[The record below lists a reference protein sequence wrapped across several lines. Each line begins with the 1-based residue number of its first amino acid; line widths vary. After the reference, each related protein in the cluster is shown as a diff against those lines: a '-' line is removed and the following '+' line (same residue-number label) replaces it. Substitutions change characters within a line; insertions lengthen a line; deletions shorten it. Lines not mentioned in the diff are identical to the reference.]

1 MIYTSHYESALGG
14 ITLAGN
20 EMALIGLWFDGQKH
34 FGATLPEEYKEK
46 DLPIFEQT
54 VHWMDL
60 YFSGEV
66 PGFLPPIEVQTTPF
80 RRAVWEILLT
90 IPYGQTMTYGE
101 IAERIAVKK
110 GISHMS
116 AQAVGG
122 AVGHNPVSLIIPCHR
137 VVGTD
142 GSLTGCWRDR
152 EKKTAFNT
160 GTCRTAKAGGK
171 KMGETGLTT
180 LSYVNTVIRERPRQI
195 HKGQCGRVL
204 IVAGSVGMAGACVL
218 STSAALR
225 SGAGL
230 VKAAVP
236 EEIFPILQIA
246 VPQATCTNVSDREF
260 LRSVSVHDAIG
271 IGPGMGVS
279 EKKYQLIE
287 EILSIFDGPVV
298 IDADGITNL
307 CRFGKKTGILK
318 KKDNIILTPH
328 PGECDR
334 LLDALDLE
342 PVSVMGR
349 VEAAEAVSDRTGA
362 VVLLK
367 GADTVVT
374 SGSGSTYINTTG
386 NPGMATGGSGDVLT
400 GVITAFAASGIA
412 PLDAARAGAF
422 VHGMAGDLAAGIMG
436 QWGMTATDI
445 RDQLPATLRGIVGK

>member
-1 MIYTSHYESALGG
+1 
-14 ITLAGN
+14 
-20 EMALIGLWFDGQKH
+20 
-34 FGATLPEEYKEK
+34 
-46 DLPIFEQT
+46 
-54 VHWMDL
+54 
-60 YFSGEV
+60 
-66 PGFLPPIEVQTTPF
+66 
-80 RRAVWEILLT
+80 
-90 IPYGQTMTYGE
+90 
-101 IAERIAVKK
+101 
-110 GISHMS
+110 
-116 AQAVGG
+116 
-122 AVGHNPVSLIIPCHR
+122 
-137 VVGTD
+137 
-142 GSLTGCWRDR
+142 
-152 EKKTAFNT
+152 
-160 GTCRTAKAGGK
+160 
-171 KMGETGLTT
+171 MGETGLTT

-218 STSAALR
+218 STGAALR

-260 LRSVSVHDAIG
+260 LRSVSVYDAIG

-342 PVSVMGR
+342 SVSVMGR

>member
-1 MIYTSHYESALGG
+1 MKL
-14 ITLAGN
+14 
-20 EMALIGLWFDGQKH
+20 QRKR
-34 FGATLPEEYKEK
+34 EK
-46 DLPIFEQT
+46 
-54 VHWMDL
+54 
-60 YFSGEV
+60 
-66 PGFLPPIEVQTTPF
+66 
-80 RRAVWEILLT
+80 
-90 IPYGQTMTYGE
+90 
-101 IAERIAVKK
+101 ERIRNN
-110 GISHMS
+110 MS
-116 AQAVGG
+116 
-122 AVGHNPVSLIIPCHR
+122 
-137 VVGTD
+137 
-142 GSLTGCWRDR
+142 
-152 EKKTAFNT
+152 
-160 GTCRTAKAGGK
+160 
-171 KMGETGLTT
+171 ETGLTT

-218 STSAALR
+218 STGAALR

-246 VPQATCTNVSDREF
+246 VPQATCANVSDKEF

-287 EILSIFDGPVV
+287 EILSRFDGPVV

-307 CRFGKKTGILK
+307 CRFGRKIEILK
-318 KKDNIILTPH
+318 KRKNIILTPH

-334 LLDALDLE
+334 LLDALGLE

-422 VHGMAGDLAAGIMG
+422 VHGMAGDLAAGTLG

>member
-1 MIYTSHYESALGG
+1 M
-14 ITLAGN
+14 
-20 EMALIGLWFDGQKH
+20 
-34 FGATLPEEYKEK
+34 
-46 DLPIFEQT
+46 
-54 VHWMDL
+54 
-60 YFSGEV
+60 
-66 PGFLPPIEVQTTPF
+66 
-80 RRAVWEILLT
+80 
-90 IPYGQTMTYGE
+90 
-101 IAERIAVKK
+101 
-110 GISHMS
+110 
-116 AQAVGG
+116 
-122 AVGHNPVSLIIPCHR
+122 
-137 VVGTD
+137 
-142 GSLTGCWRDR
+142 
-152 EKKTAFNT
+152 
-160 GTCRTAKAGGK
+160 
-171 KMGETGLTT
+171 
-180 LSYVNTVIRERPRQI
+180 
-195 HKGQCGRVL
+195 
-204 IVAGSVGMAGACVL
+204 
-218 STSAALR
+218 
-225 SGAGL
+225 
-230 VKAAVP
+230 
-236 EEIFPILQIA
+236 
-246 VPQATCTNVSDREF
+246 
-260 LRSVSVHDAIG
+260 HDAIG

-400 GVITAFAASGIA
+400 GVITAFAASGIE

-445 RDQLPATLRGIVGK
+445 RDQLPATLRGIEGK

>member
-1 MIYTSHYESALGG
+1 MRPQHRCGTAFGSGSCQSCGAGGDLSDPADRSA
-14 ITLAGN
+14 AGY
-20 EMALIGLWFDGQKH
+20 LHQCFRPGVL
-34 FGATLPEEYKEK
+34 
-46 DLPIFEQT
+46 T
-54 VHWMDL
+54 V
-60 YFSGEV
+60 
-66 PGFLPPIEVQTTPF
+66 
-80 RRAVWEILLT
+80 
-90 IPYGQTMTYGE
+90 
-101 IAERIAVKK
+101 
-110 GISHMS
+110 GIS
-116 AQAVGG
+116 
-122 AVGHNPVSLIIPCHR
+122 
-137 VVGTD
+137 
-142 GSLTGCWRDR
+142 
-152 EKKTAFNT
+152 
-160 GTCRTAKAGGK
+160 
-171 KMGETGLTT
+171 
-180 LSYVNTVIRERPRQI
+180 
-195 HKGQCGRVL
+195 
-204 IVAGSVGMAGACVL
+204 
-218 STSAALR
+218 
-225 SGAGL
+225 
-230 VKAAVP
+230 
-236 EEIFPILQIA
+236 
-246 VPQATCTNVSDREF
+246 
-260 LRSVSVHDAIG
+260 
-271 IGPGMGVS
+271 
-279 EKKYQLIE
+279 
-287 EILSIFDGPVV
+287 
-298 IDADGITNL
+298 ADGITNL

>member
-1 MIYTSHYESALGG
+1 
-14 ITLAGN
+14 
-20 EMALIGLWFDGQKH
+20 
-34 FGATLPEEYKEK
+34 
-46 DLPIFEQT
+46 
-54 VHWMDL
+54 
-60 YFSGEV
+60 
-66 PGFLPPIEVQTTPF
+66 
-80 RRAVWEILLT
+80 
-90 IPYGQTMTYGE
+90 
-101 IAERIAVKK
+101 
-110 GISHMS
+110 MS
-116 AQAVGG
+116 
-122 AVGHNPVSLIIPCHR
+122 
-137 VVGTD
+137 
-142 GSLTGCWRDR
+142 
-152 EKKTAFNT
+152 
-160 GTCRTAKAGGK
+160 
-171 KMGETGLTT
+171 ETGLTT
-180 LSYVNTVIRERPRQI
+180 LSYVNTVIRERPREI

-204 IVAGSVGMAGACVL
+204 IVAGSVGLAGACVL
-218 STSAALR
+218 STGAALR
-225 SGAGL
+225 CGAGL

-279 EKKYQLIE
+279 EKKYKLIE
-287 EILSIFDGPVV
+287 EILSLFDGPVV

-307 CRFGKKTGILK
+307 CRFGKKTEILK
-318 KKDNIILTPH
+318 GRENVLTPH

-334 LLDALDLE
+334 LLDALGLE

-349 VEAAEAVSDRTGA
+349 VAAAEAVSDRTGA

-400 GVITAFAASGIA
+400 GVITALAASGIA

-422 VHGMAGDLAAGIMG
+422 VHGMAGDLAAGKLG

-445 RDQLPATLRGIVGK
+445 RDQLPVTLRGIVGK